1 MPPRC
6 QSKGKKALY
15 KVLSSD
21 EDKGGPED
29 HAEDVATEE
38 PAAGRPAT

>member
-6 QSKGKKALY
+6 RSKGDKALY

-21 EDKGGPED
+21 EDRGGPED
-29 HAEDVATEE
+29 HAVDTAMEK
-38 PAAGRPAT
+38 PAAGQPVT